1 MNQVGEIM
9 KRKRIVVVVPSYNNA
24 RTVVDVLKE
33 LKHYTSDIILVD
45 DGCTDGTSELVA
57 AARLDI
63 DVVSLKPNQGKG
75 KALMAGFD
83 RARERGFEFAVTIDS
98 DGQHCPGDLPRLVD
112 ACRDN
117 ALVVGQRTFDHE
129 NMPGGNTFANKFSN
143 FWFTL
148 QTGIKLDDTQ
158 SGCRIYPLNKLR
170 WRSLITSRYEAELE
184 MMVFAAWHGV
194 DIVKVPIRVYYPPA
208 GERVTH
214 FRPCKDFG
222 RISLLN
228 TALCFGAGFYG
239 WPVILWRK
247 LKKSIKR

>member
-9 KRKRIVVVVPSYNNA
+9 KQKGIVVVVPSYNNA
-24 RTVVDVLKE
+24 KTVVQVLQE
-33 LKHYTSDIILVD
+33 LMTYTHDIILVD
-45 DGCTDGTSELVA
+45 DGCTDGTLELVRQA
-57 AARLDI
+57 NLDI

-75 KALMAGFD
+75 KALLAGFD
-83 RARERGFEFAVTIDS
+83 RARKRGFDFAVTIDS
-98 DGQHCPGDLPRLVD
+98 DGQHYPSDLPKLVD

-129 NMPGGNTFANKFSN
+129 NMPSGNTFANKFSN

-158 SGCRIYPLNKLR
+158 TGYRIYPLYKLR
-170 WRSLITSRYEAELE
+170 WQSLITSRYEAELE

-194 DIVKVPIRVYYPPA
+194 DLVKVPIRVYYPPE

-214 FRPCKDFG
+214 FRPYKDFG

-239 WPVILWRK
+239 WPMILWRK